1 MPPFQPVDPRVR
13 FPDLE
18 EEILASWRAGDVFH
32 RSLEQRRG
40 GPLWVFYEGPPTAN
54 GRPGIHHV
62 ESRTFKDVYPRFRT
76 MTGHYVPRKGGWDC
90 HGLPVELEV
99 EKEIGTKTKR
109 DIVAFGIEA
118 FNERSR
124 ASVTPYV
131 EQWERLTE
139 RIGFWVDLDDA
150 YWTMDPTYVES
161 VWWSLKR
168 LHDRGLL
175 VEADRIT
182 NHCPRCGTALSDA
195 RSEEHTSELQSH

>member
-90 HGLPVELEV
+90 HGLPVEIEV
-99 EKEIGTKTKR
+99 EKSLGISGKQ
-109 DIVAFGIEA
+109 DI
-118 FNERSR
+118 ER
-124 ASVTPYV
+124 VGV
-131 EQWERLTE
+131 EQFNARQLHLRL
-139 RIGFWVDLDDA
+139 
-150 YWTMDPTYVES
+150 
-161 VWWSLKR
+161 LKMR
-168 LHDRGLL
+168 TRGATRHDQQ
-175 VEADRIT
+175 
-182 NHCPRCGTALSDA
+182 RCC
-195 RSEEHTSELQSH
+195 